1 GFAQLNPNIIYTD
14 DVTNIGYGTATG
26 GNPNLRPTESKNY
39 DLGLEWY
46 FAPGSAL
53 YGTVFR
59 REIEGMVSDFRRR
72 VTHEGY
78 DYILTQPDNA
88 SSGEL
93 EGVELGLVWFPDNL
107 PGLLDGFGI
116 QASYTALD
124 SSQQIPITN
133 TAGEVVGSTTT

>member
-1 GFAQLNPNIIYTD
+1 GTASASASKVLPSLILRYSFTPGLMARLAYGETLRRPGFAQLNPNIIYTD
-14 DVTNIGYGTATG
+14 DVTNIGYGMATG

-53 YGTVFR
+53 YVTVFR
-59 REIEGMVSDFRRR
+59 RKVEGMVSDFRGR
-72 VTHEGY
+72 VTYEGY

-93 EGVELGLVWFPDNL
+93 ESVEVGLVWCPDK
-107 PGLLDGFGI
+107 
-116 QASYTALD
+116 
-124 SSQQIPITN
+124 
-133 TAGEVVGSTTT
+133 